1 MKKLMVLIILMFG
14 LFACSDEDGAE
25 PVEQKETNEAE
36 EEKKTDEAKEEKE
49 KKIDINEDI
58 EIGKV
63 SIDLKSVTVK
73 NDKLN
78 VFAWWFHGAAREKI
92 HFSVLATMSVL
103 QDGEYLEVTDG
114 EDTFLRQT
122 DYGVDSNLDVE
133 YQLIDDK
140 EPVEIRFRTTT
151 DDPDEE
157 TIQVDIQ

>member
-1 MKKLMVLIILMFG
+1 MKELMVLMILIFG
-14 LFACSDEDGAE
+14 LLACLDENDAE

-36 EEKKTDEAKEEKE
+36 EEKE
-49 KKIDINEDI
+49 KKININEDI

-63 SIDLKSVTVK
+63 SINLKSVTVK

-78 VFAWWFHGAAREKI
+78 VFAQWFHGAAREKI

-103 QDGEYLEVTDG
+103 QDGEYLEVTDD

-133 YQLIDDK
+133 YQLIEDK
-140 EPVEIRFRTTT
+140 EPVKIRFRTTT
-151 DDPDEE
+151 DNPEE
-157 TIQVDIQ
+157 EIITIEIE